1 MANVNDL
8 PLELIDSIFKNLQDD
23 LYTLSH
29 CALVQKSWSVSAQR
43 YLFQFIRLE
52 FPDYAGPDDPERFS
66 ELAIAYNQRN
76 ERLLE
81 TFDRKPFLASYVQ
94 FLELERLA
102 FGHDILR
109 WAQGHTQDVS
119 FATTT
124 SIVKRLDNVEVLSLR
139 DSCWDQLSLDLREAL
154 VHVLRRP
161 SIDTIILYSFIISSL
176 DALASVLC
184 QASSLST
191 LYIYSL
197 TCVNRDLP
205 SSIKHTPSSRS
216 IQLDQLCL
224 NDGSLD
230 TSRSTGAFLIWLQQD
245 SCPFR
250 VRNLRSLDLDRKSFS
265 DEDIAWMLRY
275 AGDNLQ
281 KFTLREPF
289 ELNQPSTLFHARHT
303 PNLCT
308 LTLRGSLH
316 PDLFRPVPWILNF
329 FRRIQESDV
338 QEVSL
343 LRRLNI
349 VSLGDMFNRTRWDE
363 WTAVDELFTEPRFNL
378 LEAHRSNLRMIQWVD
393 HINLQASDAKFW
405 KLEMEK
411 DKRLIRVSEGWLTS
425 CMSASFSS
433 RESKPQWPWKNTR
446 VSNLWSRLMTCV
458 VEWPSPL
465 AMEELVQNGDTEKIE
480 SIEETEG
487 VVQGAVKNDSVS
499 RFADE
504 ELELGVLTD
513 CFDCVDSIE
522 DCGRPDVGGA
532 ECSTCAAED
541 ESPSSCEE
549 FEVKVEVL
557 AFEDEIAGA
566 SFMERKF
573 KRGKQWDFGQP
584 A

>member
-52 FPDYAGPDDPERFS
+52 FPDYAGLDDPERFS
-66 ELAIAYNQRN
+66 ELSSLSRTINETSDSSKPSIGNQ
-76 ERLLE
+76 
-81 TFDRKPFLASYVQ
+81 
-94 FLELERLA
+94 RLA

-109 WAQGHTQDVS
+109 WAQGHTQDVF

-154 VHVLRRP
+154 AHVLRRP

-197 TCVNRDLP
+197 TCANRDLP
-205 SSIKHTPSSRS
+205 SSIKHTPSSRL

-245 SCPFR
+245 SCPFK

-308 LTLRGSLH
+308 LTLMGSLH

-363 WTAVDELFTEPRFNL
+363 WTAVDELFTERRFNL
-378 LEAHRSNLRMIQWVD
+378 LEA
-393 HINLQASDAKFW
+393 
-405 KLEMEK
+405 
-411 DKRLIRVSEGWLTS
+411 VSFSLLGLSTEQ
-425 CMSASFSS
+425 SS
-433 RESKPQWPWKNTR
+433 REVQEALFEKMPLLQGLGKLRIKN
-446 VSNLWSRLMTCV
+446 
-458 VEWPSPL
+458 
-465 AMEELVQNGDTEKIE
+465 
-480 SIEETEG
+480 
-487 VVQGAVKNDSVS
+487 
-499 RFADE
+499 
-504 ELELGVLTD
+504 
-513 CFDCVDSIE
+513 
-522 DCGRPDVGGA
+522 
-532 ECSTCAAED
+532 
-541 ESPSSCEE
+541 
-549 FEVKVEVL
+549 
-557 AFEDEIAGA
+557 
-566 SFMERKF
+566 
-573 KRGKQWDFGQP
+573 
-584 A
+584 